1 MGCLQDAGNRKGGR
15 DMIDPRVKALCDEFS
30 ITVIKGTS
38 YPKLGQTRAHGTI
51 RNMIDTLG
59 EEHARMV
66 LMTLAETRNN
76 LALLDEVGLWMA
88 SDMVR
93 KFTPEIE
100 KNASL
105 WLDTWDKMPIG
116 FLQSRAHELRGSVK
130 PRFALGGMVYLMLR
144 QVFGQP
150 ELLEI

>member
-1 MGCLQDAGNRKGGR
+1 MC
-15 DMIDPRVKALCDEFS
+15 
-30 ITVIKGTS
+30 
-38 YPKLGQTRAHGTI
+38 
-51 RNMIDTLG
+51 
-59 EEHARMV
+59 
-66 LMTLAETRNN
+66 
-76 LALLDEVGLWMA
+76 

-93 KFTPEIE
+93 KFAKEID
-100 KNASL
+100 KDPTA
-105 WLDTWDKMPIG
+105 WFDTWDKMPIG

>member
-1 MGCLQDAGNRKGGR
+1 
-15 DMIDPRVKALCDEFS
+15 MIDPRVKVLCEEFG
-30 ITVIKGTS
+30 IQVIESTS

-51 RNMIDTLG
+51 RNMIDNLG
-59 EEHARMV
+59 EDHTRLV

-93 KFTPEIE
+93 KFSPEIN

-105 WLDTWDKMPIG
+105 WLDTWDRMPIG
-116 FLQSRAHELRGSVK
+116 FLQSRAQELRGSVK

-150 ELLEI
+150 ELVEM

>member
-1 MGCLQDAGNRKGGR
+1 
-15 DMIDPRVKALCDEFS
+15 MIDPRVIVLCEEFG
-30 ITVIKGTS
+30 IEVIESTS

-51 RNMIDTLG
+51 RHMIETLG
-59 EEHARMV
+59 HDHTRMV

-88 SDMVR
+88 SDMVKR
-93 KFTPEIE
+93 FAPEIE

-105 WLDTWDKMPIG
+105 WLDTWDKMPVG
-116 FLQSRAHELRGSVK
+116 FLQSRAHELRGAVK

-150 ELLEI
+150 ELMEI

>member
-1 MGCLQDAGNRKGGR
+1 
-15 DMIDPRVKALCDEFS
+15 MIDPRVKALCDEFS

-76 LALLDEVGLWMA
+76 LCMLDEVGIWAA
-88 SDMVR
+88 SDLVR
-93 KFTPEIE
+93 RFRNDIDKDPTH
-100 KNASL
+100 
-105 WLDTWDKMPIG
+105 WLDLWDKLPVG
-116 FLQSRAHELRGSVK
+116 FLQSRSHELRGYVK
-130 PRFALGGMVYLMLR
+130 PRHALFGMLYLMIR
-144 QVFGQP
+144 QVYGQP

>member
-1 MGCLQDAGNRKGGR
+1 
-15 DMIDPRVKALCDEFS
+15 MIDPRVTALCSEFGVE
-30 ITVIKGTS
+30 VIKGTS

-59 EEHARMV
+59 MDHARMV

-76 LALLDEVGLWMA
+76 LCMLDEVGLWMC

-93 KFTPEIE
+93 KFAREID
-100 KNASL
+100 NDPSA
-105 WLDTWDKMPIG
+105 WFATWDKMPIG

-150 ELLEI
+150 ELVEI

>member
-1 MGCLQDAGNRKGGR
+1 
-15 DMIDPRVKALCDEFS
+15 MIDERVKALCSEFN
-30 ITVIKGTS
+30 IEVIEGTS

-51 RNMIDTLG
+51 RNMIDSLG
-59 EEHARMV
+59 IKHTRMV
-66 LMTLAETRNN
+66 MMTLAETRNN

-88 SDMVR
+88 SDMIKR
-93 KFTPEIE
+93 FGPEID

-105 WLDTWDKMPIG
+105 WLDTWDRMPIG

-144 QVFGQP
+144 QVYGQP
-150 ELLEI
+150 ELVEI